1 MINFVDDQV
10 ARLLQHVRKLGLL
23 QDTFILYTSDHGEM
37 LGDHNLFRKTFAYE
51 GSARIPFMVNA
62 PKWLVNESG
71 TASASV
77 VGLQD
82 VMPTL
87 LDAAGAEIP
96 DTVDGA
102 SLLPLMRGEDTAWR
116 DYLHGEH
123 LGTYRPEDAMQ
134 YLTDGKE
141 KVHLVHG
148 DGRGAA
154 LQPGRRPAGVPQSRP
169 RPQPP
174 GSPTCSGASA

>member
-1 MINFVDDQV
+1 
-10 ARLLQHVRKLGLL
+10 
-23 QDTFILYTSDHGEM
+23 M

-62 PKWLVNESG
+62 PDWLVNESG
-71 TASASV
+71 TASANV

-102 SLLPLMRGEDTAWR
+102 SLMPLMRGEDAAWR

-141 KVHLVHG
+141 KYIWYTVTGEEQLFNLVDDPQECHNLAP
-148 DGRGAA
+148 DPNHQDRLHALAPAHDPGAIE
-154 LQPGRRPAGVPQSRP
+154 PHRRLHRRKRPHPRPPSKCLPAG
-169 RPQPP
+169 
-174 GSPTCSGASA
+174 

>member
-1 MINFVDDQV
+1 M
-10 ARLLQHVRKLGLL
+10 
-23 QDTFILYTSDHGEM
+23 
-37 LGDHNLFRKTFAYE
+37 
-51 GSARIPFMVNA
+51 
-62 PKWLVNESG
+62 
-71 TASASV
+71 
-77 VGLQD
+77 GLQD

-141 KVHLVHG
+141 KYIWYTVTGEEQLFNLENDPQECHNLALDPSHQDRLMLWRKRMIQELSSRTEG
-148 DGRGAA
+148 YTDGKN
-154 LQPGRRPAGVPQSRP
+154 LIPGRRPNAF
-169 RPQPP
+169 QPDE
-174 GSPTCSGASA
+174 